1 LFGGW
6 STLRVFLTI
15 CSLRINDHVLSPPPA
30 PFCIRTLV
38 VLFLERVFYDE
49 DDDDHDDDQF
59 DDVIC

>member
-1 LFGGW
+1 M
-6 STLRVFLTI
+6 FLTI
-15 CSLRINDHVLSPPPA
+15 CSLRINDHVLSPPRA